1 MDKIANNLI
10 QMRKSKSLSK
20 EQLSKFLKIPVL
32 CIDDYENCKQEVP
45 ASVLIKY
52 AKYFKVSIDTICGI
66 LETPEMEFARIRSE
80 KQALDNQL
88 KELNNVLLRAGI
100 DLYKLS
106 EKGIHS
112 IVHLCSLAQK
122 GRFTKEQSEVVSS
135 LLKIV
140 TLYGFDKKNVDGLI
154 EILNIGDFNIKE
166 VLNKDEVL
174 EVIQDIREV
183 V

>member
-1 MDKIANNLI
+1 MNEIANNLI
-10 QMRKSKSLSK
+10 QIRKSKSLSK
-20 EQLSKFLKIPVL
+20 EQLSKDLKITL
-32 CIDDYENCKQEVP
+32 LDLDDYENCKKEVP
-45 ASVLIKY
+45 TSVLIKY
-52 AKYFKVSIDTICGI
+52 AKYFKVSIDSICGI
-66 LETPEMEFARIRSE
+66 LETPEMEIVRIRAE

-88 KELNNVLLRAGI
+88 RKLNSVLLSAGM

-106 EKGIHS
+106 EKEIHS
-112 IVHLCSLAQK
+112 LVYLCSLAQK

-140 TLYGFDKKNVDGLI
+140 TLYGFNKKNVDGLI
-154 EILNIGDFNIKE
+154 EILNIGDFNIKK